1 MTCCQNKK
9 TKLPDFKIPK
19 LKIQNETITTSE
31 FKIVLL
37 GDSSVGKSSIVN
49 RYIKRKFSNKYI
61 TTIGAS
67 FYSKNI
73 HLKNNKLIK
82 IQIWDTGGSER
93 FKSISNIYY
102 RNADG
107 ALLIY
112 DVTNENSLLNLN
124 FWIQELKN
132 NVNDLVIGI
141 VGNKI
146 DVIENLK
153 KVSFVKC
160 LDFAKKNGI
169 FICKEISAKSGF
181 GVDDVFYI
189 FAEKIYE
196 NKIKNEENIEYDDF

>member
-1 MTCCQNKK
+1 MTCCSNKK
-9 TKLPDFKIPK
+9 EKDLNFKN
-19 LKIQNETITTSE
+19 LKIKTSNITTLE

-37 GDSSVGKSSIVN
+37 GDLSVGKSSIAN
-49 RYIKRKFSNKYI
+49 RYIKGNFSNKYI
-61 TTIGAS
+61 ATIGGS
-67 FYSKNI
+67 FYAKNI
-73 HLKNNKLIK
+73 KLKNNELIK
-82 IQIWDTGGSER
+82 LHIWDTGGSER

-146 DVIENLK
+146 DVNENLK
-153 KVSFVKC
+153 NVSFVKC

>member
-146 DVIENLK
+146 DVNENLK
-153 KVSFVKC
+153 NVSFVKC

>member
-112 DVTNENSLLNLN
+112 DVINENSLLNLN
-124 FWIQELKN
+124 FLI
-132 NVNDLVIGI
+132 
-141 VGNKI
+141 
-146 DVIENLK
+146 
-153 KVSFVKC
+153 
-160 LDFAKKNGI
+160 
-169 FICKEISAKSGF
+169 
-181 GVDDVFYI
+181 
-189 FAEKIYE
+189 
-196 NKIKNEENIEYDDF
+196 

>member
-146 DVIENLK
+146 DVNENLK
-153 KVSFVKC
+153 NVSFVKC

-196 NKIKNEENIEYDDF
+196 NKIKNEENI

>member
-146 DVIENLK
+146 DVNENLK
-153 KVSFVKC
+153 NVSFVKC

-196 NKIKNEENIEYDDF
+196 NKIKNEDNIEYDDF

>member
-146 DVIENLK
+146 DVNENLK
-153 KVSFVKC
+153 NVSFVKC

-196 NKIKNEENIEYDDF
+196 NKIKNGENIEYDDF